1 MSRASAW
8 IRGFGGALR
17 HQPHVVVHSPHWKY
31 IYGSINF
38 VYKFNIPYLVFF
50 YPTWQLG
57 WSGRPQLMQ
66 PSSIWAATKAPRKR
80 RRMGKRDILNILQ
93 SIQRL
98 LAAGLDSEI
107 VATRTLDFWVT
118 CSTNKIVCHFYR
130 NCSFKMGLK
139 ALCQCHSLV
148 FLYTHFPFMGQSAYT
163 SYTACCKW

>member
-8 IRGFGGALR
+8 TWGFGGALR

-31 IYGSINF
+31 IYGSIDF

-107 VATRTLDFWVT
+107 VATRTLDFWVR
-118 CSTNKIVCHFYR
+118 CSTNKIVRHFYR